1 MYFLLSSLFSQNLLS
16 TDTLDGNPLYPIDS
30 TLPSLFKMQDPT
42 FLYGSSD
49 LKDQT
54 FAVARATL
62 TNEGLFFTF

>member
-1 MYFLLSSLFSQNLLS
+1 MYFLLSSLFCQKLS
-16 TDTLDGNPLYPIDS
+16 FTDTLDGKPLYPTDN
-30 TLPSLFKMQDPT
+30 TLPSLFRIHDPT

-54 FAVARATL
+54 FAVARAIL